1 MNEDELKNL
10 IVLSHA
16 FKCAQS
22 ICDPV
27 EYAARQKTLL
37 HTIAI
42 TLLKPLYEYDE
53 AEREALRKRI
63 NEMPREEE

>member
-1 MNEDELKNL
+1 MTEEELQRL
-10 IVLSHA
+10 RSLSHA

-53 AEREALRKRI
+53 AEGEALRKRI
-63 NEMPREEE
+63 NEMPREEG